1 MMYRNE
7 DVVGNTKIQI
17 YCDSKTKFK
26 REEDIVKYVLN
37 KNEIKI
43 NFNMNPYKL
52 KNFLYPKYIGL
63 ASKYR
68 DCNEEAIFQFKVI
81 NHNEVL
87 EKIFVE
93 FKYSEANRILDTF
106 SFLLKEGE
114 NILTI
119 LIKK

>member
-1 MMYRNE
+1 MYRNE

-52 KNFLYPKYIGL
+52 KNFLF
-63 ASKYR
+63 YR
-68 DCNEEAIFQFKVI
+68 KFRSYDSI
-81 NHNEVL
+81 
-87 EKIFVE
+87 
-93 FKYSEANRILDTF
+93 
-106 SFLLKEGE
+106 KE
-114 NILTI
+114 THAYRTYVR
-119 LIKK
+119 

>member
-37 KNEIKI
+37 KNEFKI

-68 DCNEEAIFQFKVI
+68 DCNEEAIF
-81 NHNEVL
+81 
-87 EKIFVE
+87 
-93 FKYSEANRILDTF
+93 
-106 SFLLKEGE
+106 
-114 NILTI
+114 
-119 LIKK
+119 